1 MIFGLLASGLKATSS
16 KKPEK
21 KIDKEKL
28 LPSGDSKEQKAL
40 PAGKTSSAI
49 VKRSGGTIQP
59 RTKSISVKTFSDMAA
74 GGRGGIGGTQNV
86 YESLSNKLSIL
97 VKNTNALQLYAK
109 NDYQN
114 EIEERKAAKKSVQ
127 VESSKEREQRSE
139 KKAERKQ
146 MSLLSRGSMP
156 GLDIFKGVQDVVGG
170 LVFGTAVMEAIRL
183 FNNPQQSKAI
193 FGFLEDNMLT
203 ILTTS
208 VAVGGGLMLAGLIP
222 VAQTAIGLA
231 LGIGS
236 FALSILGSPAGIAA
250 IAAFI
255 AAATALKST
264 ADAERSANRLLLD
277 AGIDPEKAKIP
288 GTKEHEE
295 AIKILTEA
303 ASNPLTG
310 GGLIPALVEQQRNPD
325 GTFKDPEP
333 KPLEEAYGAKSAY
346 DIPLLGAL
354 LRRMNPKQYQE
365 YLKRQAEKAK
375 PKPKPEVTQIP
386 LQDLKPANIS
396 SRFGQQESF
405 RRKPHEGVDQAVA
418 AGTPLS
424 FKQGG
429 KVIDAF
435 RTSSTHK
442 NAGGGYGQFLKVEL
456 DDGKYILIAHLSK
469 ILSGVRNGMKF
480 EANQILAE
488 SGGVPGAPGSGR
500 SGGAHIHLEQHQVP
514 NIDYRKETLKQ
525 KLDPVQSGGYDQ
537 LQYGGNVKSAAA
549 GIEVS
554 ASYETPYSAAVGGPS
569 LSMAQQPRP
578 TPSNAAPPVI
588 SGGSTREALNK
599 YHTFQVLGALYK
611 QG

>member
-1 MIFGLLASGLKATSS
+1 MIFGLLASGLKSTSS
-16 KKPEK
+16 KKSEK

-49 VKRSGGTIQP
+49 VKRSGGSIQP
-59 RTKSISVKTFSDMAA
+59 RTKSISVKTFSDMSA
-74 GGRGGIGGTQNV
+74 GGSGGIGGGKTV
-86 YESLSNKLSIL
+86 YESLSDKLSIL
-97 VKNTNALQLYAK
+97 VKNTNALQLYSK

-114 EIEERKAAKKSVQ
+114 EIEERKAAKKSIQ

-139 KKAERKQ
+139 RKAERKQ
-146 MSLLSRGSMP
+146 MSLLNRGKMP

-183 FNNPQQSKAI
+183 FNDPKKSKAI
-193 FGFLEDNMLT
+193 FGFMEDNMLT

-236 FALSILGSPAGIAA
+236 FALSILASPAGLAA
-250 IAAFI
+250 IAAF
-255 AAATALKST
+255 ATVATAIKANT
-264 ADAERSANRLLLD
+264 DAERSAERLLLN

-288 GTKEHEE
+288 GSKEQEE

-325 GTFKDPEP
+325 GTFKDPDP

-354 LRRMNPKQYQE
+354 LRRMNPEQYQE
-365 YLKRQAEKAK
+365 YLKKQAEKS
-375 PKPKPEVTQIP
+375 KPKPEVTQIP
-386 LQDLKPANIS
+386 LQNLDPSKIS

-435 RTSSTHK
+435 RTSSTSRD
-442 NAGGGYGQFLKVEL
+442 AGGGYGQFLKVEL

-469 ILSGVRNGMKF
+469 ILSGVKNGMKF
-480 EANQILAE
+480 EANQILAK

-514 NIDYRKETLKQ
+514 NIDYRKETVKQ
-525 KLDPVQSGGYDQ
+525 KLDPVQSGGYGQ

-549 GIEVS
+549 GLNAS
-554 ASYETPYSAAVGGPS
+554 ASYEAPYSAAVGGPS
-569 LSMAQQPRP
+569 LSMPQPRP
-578 TPSNAAPPVI
+578 TPSNAAPPII